1 MGGKGSEQTAMPV
14 FETVNGLSQEWKIEG
29 YLENIVHQ

>member
-1 MGGKGSEQTAMPV
+1 MEGKGSGKTAVPV
-14 FETVNGLSQEWKIEG
+14 FETVNRLNQEWKIEG